1 MRILDDFLSNEDF
14 YKLRDKVFSPDFPW
28 FFQEGKSE
36 LYDGFRYGHS
46 VWMPLNALV
55 TPLSF
60 DLYNLIAPIINKL
73 DAKAITRIKLNS
85 DIITEVAHASKYH
98 VDNDWCN
105 DKYAWTGIYYLNT
118 NNGYTEFEF
127 GGKVGSVENRLLLF
141 RADQNHRGV
150 GQTDTT
156 RRVVLNINMMLSDGN
171 PFT

>member
-14 YKLRDKVFSPDFPW
+14 YKLRDFVANPDFPW
-28 FFQEGKSE
+28 FFQDGITEPK
-36 LYDGFRYGHS
+36 DGFRYGHS
-46 VWMPLNALV
+46 VWKPLNGIV
-55 TPLSF
+55 TPLGSE
-60 DLYNLIAPIINKL
+60 LYNLIAPILIKL
-73 DAKAITRIKLNS
+73 EAKPITRIKVNS
-85 DIITEVAHASKYH
+85 DIINEVPYVSKYH

-141 RADQNHRGV
+141 RANQNHRGV

-156 RRVVLNINMMLSDGN
+156 RRIALNINMMLSDGN